1 MYTTITTIKLFL
13 VLCCQTESNGYTYEV
28 KDLSN
33 SHEKIITGGTLYTD
47 SKYNEGDTI
56 RLIIPTAL
64 SLTSKQTPSND

>member
-13 VLCCQTESNGYTYEV
+13 VLCCQLESNGYTYEV

-47 SKYNEGDTI
+47 AKYNEGDTI
-56 RLIIPTAL
+56 RLMIPTAPPL
-64 SLTSKQTPSND
+64 ISKKIPSND